1 MSEVVKIDQIIKN
14 NYQHFKKYLPP
25 EDMVFKIVNA
35 KKIFREIFEYVL
47 PGFQMLPE
55 YKEVISWIE
64 DNKGKGLFMIGSNG
78 RGKTLIAKYIIPL
91 IFIVEHKKFLPIV
104 NAQKMNSDLD
114 FLLNKKILVIDD
126 IGIEEQKIVYGER
139 RWAFP
144 ELLDNAEKEK
154 NILILTSNLDAD
166 AIHKKYGIRTR
177 DRVKTVC
184 KVVVFKGES
193 LRK

>member
-1 MSEVVKIDQIIKN
+1 MSEPIKVNQIIKD
-14 NYQHFKKYLPP
+14 NYECFKKYLPA
-25 EDMVFKIVNA
+25 ENLVFKIANA
-35 KKIFREIFEYVL
+35 KKIFREIFEYIL

-64 DNKGKGLFMIGSNG
+64 NNKGRGLFMIGSNG

-91 IFIVEHKKFLPIV
+91 IFVIEHRKFLSIV
-104 NAQKMNSDLD
+104 SAQKMNSDLD

-166 AIHKKYGIRTR
+166 AIQKKYGIRTR

-184 KVVVFKGES
+184 RVIVFKGES
-193 LRK
+193 LRI

>member
-1 MSEVVKIDQIIKN
+1 MSKSVKIGQIIKS
-14 NYQHFKKYLPP
+14 NYDHFKKYLPP
-25 EDMVFKIVNA
+25 ENMVFKIVNA

-55 YKEVISWIE
+55 YKEVIFWIE

-91 IFIVEHKKFLPIV
+91 IFIIEHKKFLPIV
-104 NAQKMNSDLD
+104 NAQKMNNDLD

-126 IGIEEQKIVYGER
+126 IGTEEQKIVFGER

-166 AIHKKYGIRTR
+166 AIQKKYGIRSR
-177 DRVKTVC
+177 DRVKAIC
-184 KVVVFKGES
+184 KIVVFKGES